1 VFGGGVSTLDLTVQ
15 NLTHPAILAFGLG
28 VAAVLLRSDLRFPP
42 AAGKLMASFLLL
54 AIGLKGG
61 AALGES
67 SPSALVGPGLVI
79 LGLGIL
85 TPIVGFA
92 VLARWG
98 RFSVADAA
106 SIAAHYGS
114 VSAVTFAAAITF
126 AVAAGSSPEAYLPA
140 LLALLEIVGIVV
152 ALAIAQKLQR
162 GADLRGAMREV
173 LAGSSSLLLLGGLL
187 IGASSSQVG
196 MGQVGPLFT
205 DLFPGVLV
213 LFLLHLGTVAGERL
227 REARKAGPFLL
238 GFAVGMP
245 LVFGPIGVIAGTAA
259 GLSVGGAAVM
269 GAMAASAS
277 YIAAPAAVEA
287 SLPDANLAF
296 PLTAALAVT
305 FPFNLA
311 IGIPLYHSI
320 AGAVA

>member
-1 VFGGGVSTLDLTVQ
+1 VHVSTIDLTVQ

-28 VAAVLLRSDLRFPP
+28 VAAVLLRSDLRLPP
-42 AAGKLMASFLLL
+42 GAGKLLSSFLLL

-61 AALGES
+61 AALAEA
-67 SPSALVGPGLVI
+67 SPAELIRPGI
-79 LGLGIL
+79 
-85 TPIVGFA
+85 A
-92 VLARWG
+92 VLAIGTVVPITGFVVLRRLG
-98 RFSVADAA
+98 RFSVTDAA

-126 AVAAGSSPEAYLPA
+126 AVTAGSAPEAFLPA
-140 LLALLEIVGIVV
+140 LLAALEIIGIVV
-152 ALAIAQKLQR
+152 ALAIAQRLR
-162 GADLRGAMREV
+162 HGDGFGAALREV
-173 LAGSSSLLLLGGLL
+173 LAGSSALLLLGGLA
-187 IGASSSQVG
+187 IGATASGAGMAQVT
-196 MGQVGPLFT
+196 PLFN
-205 DLFPGVLV
+205 DLFPGALV

-227 REARKAGPFLL
+227 REARKAGGFLI

-245 LVFGPIGVIAGTAA
+245 LVFGPLGVLAGAMA
-259 GLSVGGAAVM
+259 GLSPAGAAVM

-277 YIAAPAAVEA
+277 YIAAPAAVETA
-287 SLPDANLAF
+287 LPDANLAF
-296 PLTAALAVT
+296 PLTASLAIT